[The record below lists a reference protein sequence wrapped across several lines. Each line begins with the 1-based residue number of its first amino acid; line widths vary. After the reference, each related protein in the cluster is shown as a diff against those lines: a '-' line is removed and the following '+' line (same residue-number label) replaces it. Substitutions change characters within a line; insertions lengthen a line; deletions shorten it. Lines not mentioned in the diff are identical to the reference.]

1 MTPTGPG
8 PARSANKELTRSR
21 PYVRPRRDAA
31 LLLASGVGPDAGTPR
46 RCRLRGVDA
55 LLPVH
60 GSPQCCPDR
69 PSTPTPRGA
78 AAGAHRQ
85 GAVLREP
92 RLVRDAAALPALPC
106 RPRRDRGRRA
116 GPARTR
122 LVNGGP
128 PVDVVVP
135 LWSPVPGRAIRA
147 AQRLLRSRQ
156 PETWRRP
163 RKLPRSSTAIRAR
176 SGPNRPTE
184 AFHVRTDLR
193 S

>member
-31 LLLASGVGPDAGTPR
+31 LLLASIGVGPDAGTPR

-116 GPARTR
+116 GPARSALGQWR
-122 LVNGGP
+122 AARRR
-128 PVDVVVP
+128 
-135 LWSPVPGRAIRA
+135 GRAALVAGARA
-147 AQRLLRSRQ
+147 GHPARATTSQ
-156 PETWRRP
+156 PPAGDLATP
-163 RKLPRSSTAIRAR
+163 SKLPRSSTAIRAR
-176 SGPNRPTE
+176 SAPT
-184 AFHVRTDLR
+184 ARQKP
-193 S
+193 SM